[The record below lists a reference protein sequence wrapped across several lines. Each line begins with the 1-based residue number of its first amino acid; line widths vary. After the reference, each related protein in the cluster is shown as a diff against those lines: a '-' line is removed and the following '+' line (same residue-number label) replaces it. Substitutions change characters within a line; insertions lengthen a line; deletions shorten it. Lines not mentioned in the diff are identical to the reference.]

1 MGGLVVEES
10 DLHLFIVR
18 EWGEN
23 IGANQEVL
31 KCLIEFYG
39 SKNVEIAIVPN
50 EANIVDFFRNIVLLK
65 NPSRIYVDTRIFIV
79 DAAMFSLTRHLTDV
93 SIINRILKANNIIPV
108 CILLDALEAPGYLL
122 VAELLIHRIGVLIP
136 WGEDSPIHGFSPNS
150 RVHDSYNPISFE
162 TASLLKNLAPKKSK
176 ELFLGGLLY
185 EPRKS
190 FIESVVKELHDS
202 EIEISV
208 LPKKTD
214 SYINYLSEL
223 SKFKIVLNTN
233 FVVNSNKKHM
243 VGRNIETLH
252 VGSLLLTQN
261 TPRLQRLFTEGVHYI
276 NMESPSDA
284 AIKIKYYL
292 NHQDKA
298 QKIAIAGQEQA
309 IEYSRESY
317 FVRSIDRKIYELRDG
332 KTI

>member
-1 MGGLVVEES
+1 MGNN

-23 IGANQEVL
+23 LGANQEVL
-31 KCLIEFYG
+31 KCLIQFYG
-39 SKNVEIAIVPN
+39 AAKVEIAVIPN
-50 EANIVDFFRNIVLLK
+50 GANIVDFFRNIVMLK

-79 DAAMFSLTRHLTDV
+79 DASMYSLTRHLTDV
-93 SIINRILKANNIIPV
+93 SIINRILKSAKVLPV
-108 CILLDALEAPGYLL
+108 CMLTDSLKAPGYLL
-122 VAELLIHRIGVLIP
+122 VAELLIHGIGVLIP
-136 WGEDSPIHGFSPNS
+136 WGEDSPLHGFSPNS
-150 RVHDSYNPISFE
+150 RVDDSYNPISFE
-162 TASLLKNLAPKKSK
+162 TASFLKNLAPKKSK
-176 ELFLGGLLY
+176 DLFLGGLLY

-292 NHQDKA
+292 KHQDKA
-298 QKIAIAGQEQA
+298 QRIAIAGQEKA

-317 FVRSIDRKIYELRDG
+317 FVRSIDRRIYELHDG
-332 KTI
+332 KKI

>member
-1 MGGLVVEES
+1 MKKTA
-10 DLHLFIVR
+10 I
-18 EWGEN
+18 
-23 IGANQEVL
+23 
-31 KCLIEFYG
+31 
-39 SKNVEIAIVPN
+39 SKNRCV
-50 EANIVDFFRNIVLLK
+50 K
-65 NPSRIYVDTRIFIV
+65 NTVFVFCIEYWHWYSR
-79 DAAMFSLTRHLTDV
+79 

-162 TASLLKNLAPKKSK
+162 TALLLKNLAPKKSK

-223 SKFKIVLNTN
+223 SKFKIV
-233 FVVNSNKKHM
+233 VN
-243 VGRNIETLH
+243 
-252 VGSLLLTQN
+252 
-261 TPRLQRLFTEGVHYI
+261 
-276 NMESPSDA
+276 
-284 AIKIKYYL
+284 
-292 NHQDKA
+292 
-298 QKIAIAGQEQA
+298 
-309 IEYSRESY
+309 
-317 FVRSIDRKIYELRDG
+317 
-332 KTI
+332 